1 MAVVAV
7 AIRVAISLVGF
18 MPFLYPAI
26 GFETAG
32 SPGTQDA
39 VRVLDRGLDSPGGM
53 LLGGNEL
60 FVSNGYGG
68 YANDGSVTELDLLTG
83 RVVKTISG
91 PSRQV

>member
-1 MAVVAV
+1 M
-7 AIRVAISLVGF
+7 
-18 MPFLYPAI
+18 
-26 GFETAG
+26 
-32 SPGTQDA
+32 
-39 VRVLDRGLDSPGGM
+39 LDRGLDSPGGM

-91 PSRQV
+91 LLTSLASIRPCPGRQRHLRYQPPVCRLPTGVSD